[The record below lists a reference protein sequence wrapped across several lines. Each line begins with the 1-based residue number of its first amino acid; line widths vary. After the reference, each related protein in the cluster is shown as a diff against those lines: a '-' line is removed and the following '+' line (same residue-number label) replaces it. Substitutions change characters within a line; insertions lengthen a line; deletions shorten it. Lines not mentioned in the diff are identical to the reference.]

1 LQLVIN
7 GELKKIEGIRTV
19 QDLLIKLDYEID
31 SIAVAR
37 NKTFLSRSKYNECEL
52 NEGEELEI
60 LTPMQGG

>member
-1 LQLVIN
+1 MQLVIN